1 MAKWDILHISDE
13 LFSVQDT
20 GTVINFVCSFNVFL
34 YILLCII
41 ITAYEST
48 ELWRYINLSI
58 IIIIIIMY
66 FMYNFMLN
74 KW

>member
-1 MAKWDILHISDE
+1 M
-13 LFSVQDT
+13 QDT

-41 ITAYEST
+41 IRASEST

-58 IIIIIIMY
+58 IIIIIMY
-66 FMYNFMLN
+66 FIYNFMIN
-74 KW
+74 K